1 MKARFNYDLAE
12 VFSLLE
18 KTKAASSLVAH
29 PVVCADR
36 DDLLRRAELLV
47 HQMEERAHEAAQG
60 QTAQLD
66 HEKVRR
72 LLRKM

>member
-18 KTKAASSLVAH
+18 KTKAASSLVVH
-29 PVVCADR
+29 SVVNADR
-36 DDLLRRAELLV
+36 DELLQRAEVLV
-47 HQMEERAHEAAQG
+47 HQMEERAQQAAQS